1 MSVALHGNLSDF
13 GIAEVFQLIG
23 QQRKTGTLVVGED
36 GEAISLAFDDGCVVR
51 GGSASSGAELQPLGQ
66 QLVRSG
72 FLTRD
77 QLENLESESER
88 SARPLP
94 DLLLAT
100 GLIEQET
107 LESVQ
112 HLLTRETV
120 FDVIRREHG
129 NFDFTAEQIVHD
141 TKPENLLGAE
151 QILMDGLRM
160 LDEWRTFAD
169 IVPSED
175 VIFRRIGN
183 LESARALTKGDSES
197 RLGHAERVLQLIDGR
212 LSVRRIIDLSRLGTF
227 DATRA
232 LAELRQAGV
241 IDLASP
247 IERASL
253 GSLRSPRSIQI
264 LPALRAA
271 MATLLPFIALGFMA
285 SSILQHAGPAGDLAG
300 SAIPERFT
308 HQIGRRFETE
318 LVRGLVE
325 THFFETGRYP
335 IVLEEIAEEAV
346 LERRS
351 LTKSRLA
358 DYYYAVRDDEVV
370 LLAPAQF
377 PAVSARVRQ
386 DDVP

>member
-1 MSVALHGNLSDF
+1 MSVALHGNLKDF

-23 QQRKTGTLVVGED
+23 QQRKTGTLVVGEG
-36 GEAISLAFDDGCVVR
+36 GEAILLAFDEGRVVR
-51 GGSASSGAELQPLGQ
+51 GGSAGSRSELQPLGQ

-77 QLENLESESER
+77 QLEDLESESER
-88 SARPLP
+88 SARPLS

-100 GLIEQET
+100 GLIAQET
-107 LESVQ
+107 LEALQ
-112 HLLTRETV
+112 HLLTREAV

-129 NFDFTAEQIVHD
+129 VFHFTAEQITHN

-175 VIFRRIGN
+175 TLFRRIGN
-183 LESARALTKGDSES
+183 LESARALTKGDSDS
-197 RLGHAERVLQLIDGR
+197 RLGQAERVLQLIDGR

-227 DATRA
+227 EATRA

-241 IDLASP
+241 IDLTSP
-247 IERASL
+247 KERASP
-253 GSLRSPRSIQI
+253 GPLRSSRSIRI

-271 MATLLPFIALGFMA
+271 LASVLPFVALGFMA
-285 SSILQHAGPAGDLAG
+285 SSVLQQTGPAGDVAG

-325 THFFETGRYP
+325 AHFFETGRYP
-335 IVLEEIAEEAV
+335 ISLEEIAEEAV
-346 LERRS
+346 AERRS
-351 LTKSRLA
+351 LTKLRLA
-358 DYYYAVRDDEVV
+358 DYYYVVRDDEVV
-370 LLAPAQF
+370 LLAPARSRHEDL
-377 PAVSARVRQ
+377 P
-386 DDVP
+386 